1 MATPP
6 TAAPGAAG
14 PASLS
19 ALAGQDRAVERLSA
33 AIGRGRFHHA
43 LLLSGPEG
51 VGKYL
56 GARLL
61 ARVLLCTGRAPTSPA
76 ACGRCPSC
84 LKHDEAGHADVVL
97 LERPAD
103 KTTILVDDLRECIRL
118 LHLRP
123 TEGVRRVLIIRDAH
137 EMNPA
142 GQNALLKTLEEPPGE
157 AQIILTTHKPELLL
171 PTVRSRCST
180 VHFAPVPRPALAAL
194 VAERHRVDA
203 ARASL
208 VAGLAA
214 GSPGLAVTLDPDAL
228 VALRDRAASVDTRL
242 VAGRPGAVAEALT
255 VAASFGEK
263 DAPEPRD
270 VLDHLRVWLRDQLL
284 VAAGAPADQIASDD
298 RLPELRA
305 LAESRGTYEILR
317 RARMVE
323 EAQYAFAQPYNYN
336 AAMTVEQLCLRLVG
350 HGVAI
355 PAA

>member
-1 MATPP
+1 MAPSPTPP
-6 TAAPGAAG
+6 P
-14 PASLS
+14 PARLS

-33 AIGRGRFHHA
+33 AIGRGRLHHA

-61 ARVLLCTGRAPTSPA
+61 ARILLCTARDPHSAES
-76 ACGRCPSC
+76 CGRCGSC
-84 LKHDEAGHADVVL
+84 LKHEEAGHADVII

-123 TEGVRRVLIIRDAH
+123 TEGVRRVLIVRDAH

-142 GQNALLKTLEEPPGE
+142 GQNALLKTLEEPPGD
-157 AQIILTTHKPELLL
+157 AQIILTTHKPEMLL
-171 PTVRSRCST
+171 PTVRSRCAT
-180 VHFAPVPRPALAAL
+180 VHFAPVPRAALALL
-194 VAERHRVDA
+194 VAERHRVDP

-208 VAGLAA
+208 IAGLAA
-214 GSPGLAVTLDPDAL
+214 GSPGLAVALDPDVL
-228 VALRDRAASVDTRL
+228 VALRDRAAAADARL
-242 VAGRPGAVAEALT
+242 VAGKPGAVADALA
-255 VAASFGEK
+255 VAASLGDK

-284 VAAGAPADQIASDD
+284 VASGAPADQIASDD

-305 LAESRGTYEILR
+305 LAESRGIYEILR